1 MRIFYN
7 MKWNNEIINNSNLTT
22 KSNSYNWDLLEEILK
37 KIKCS
42 VWGSPITWN
51 EILKQLI
58 TQTLQLNPIHI
69 IEIYW
74 KSFWKILSVL

>member
-1 MRIFYN
+1 MTESNSFNWDLLEEILKNIKCSVMRISYN
-7 MKWNNEIINNSNLTT
+7 MKWNTETINNSDITT

-51 EILKQLI
+51 EILRQLI
-58 TQTLQLNPIHI
+58 T
-69 IEIYW
+69 
-74 KSFWKILSVL
+74 